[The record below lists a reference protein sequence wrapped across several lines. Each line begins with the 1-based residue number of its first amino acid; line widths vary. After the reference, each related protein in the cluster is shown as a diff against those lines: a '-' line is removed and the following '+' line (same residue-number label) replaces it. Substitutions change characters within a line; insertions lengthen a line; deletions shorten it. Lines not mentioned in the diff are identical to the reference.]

1 VYCDLVAAVEMEGL
15 DQNDAINWDE
25 VTERG
30 GNANALDF
38 EFELLVSDSGL
49 SCLPSSVH

>member
-1 VYCDLVAAVEMEGL
+1 MEGL